1 LGLTVKDFAK
11 TLKIKDDALLER
23 MKAAGL
29 SHSKASDEI
38 TPADKLA
45 ILKSLKE
52 RKGSTSSSVT
62 SSSSSGGV
70 TVKSKGTLSQ
80 PTSSTPSSSEGLT
93 DNIEA
98 KRQAAAENL
107 KEQQQKRE
115 DQIKEA
121 IRLKQEQQQA
131 AKKSPQQKSSPH
143 QKPQSRVNIKDQLS
157 RAAKDYSRRETSFNE
172 VTEHQFAKPVEF
184 IKRDIEVPEMIQVG
198 ELAKLMFIKGGEV
211 VKVLM
216 SLGVA
221 ASINDSIDQETGIL
235 VAEELGHNGIALN
248 DSSVEDEIIGNINYS
263 DNPKA
268 RAPVITV
275 MGHVDHGKTTLL
287 DFIRKTKVVD
297 GEAGGITQ
305 HIGAYQVPVGDS
317 VITFID
323 TPGHAAFSSMRARGA
338 NTTDIVILV
347 VAANDGVMPQTEEA
361 INHAKAAGVSIVVA
375 INKMDLQGADV
386 ERIKG
391 DLAAKDLTPEDW
403 GGNIQM
409 VPVSALKGD
418 GVDKLLEAVILE
430 SELLELRAHYEGQ
443 AQGVVIESELDK
455 FRGAVA
461 TLLIQNGTL
470 KVGDM
475 VVCGAAIGKVK
486 SIIGSD
492 GGKLKS
498 AEPSFAVE
506 ILGLSSV
513 PNAGETFQVV
523 KNDKEAREIAAF
535 RESKIKDR
543 KVLKQ
548 RDESLGNIFESMG
561 QSDKKVLNV
570 ILKSDVAGTSEA
582 IVAALADI
590 GNDDA
595 SIKVVASGVGG
606 ITESDANLALATDS
620 MILGFNV
627 RTDNAAKKVVESEEM
642 VLSYHS
648 IIYELIDE
656 VKARL
661 SGLLDPIIKEEI
673 VGTAEVLEVFN
684 SPKFGQVAGCMVI
697 EGSIFKSKPVR
708 VLRDDVV
715 IHQGEL
721 DSLRRFKDDV
731 GEVKSGTECGVGIKN
746 YKDIRPGDKVEV
758 FDRKEEAQSIS

>member
-1 LGLTVKDFAK
+1 MGLTVKDFAK

-52 RKGSTSSSVT
+52 RKGSTSASVT

-131 AKKSPQQKSSPH
+131 AKKSQQQKSTPQ

-172 VTEHQFAKPVEF
+172 GTEHQFAKPVEF

-263 DNPKA
+263 DTPKS

-338 NTTDIVILV
+338 NTTDVVILV

-361 INHAKAAGVSIVVA
+361 INHARAAGVSIVVA

-430 SELLELRAHYEGQ
+430 SELLELKAHYQGQ

-461 TLLIQNGTL
+461 TLLVQNGTL

-475 VVCGAAIGKVK
+475 VVCGSATGKVK

-492 GGKLKS
+492 GSKLKF

-513 PNAGETFQVV
+513 PDAGETFQVV
-523 KNDKEAREIAAF
+523 KNDKEAREIASF
-535 RESKIKDR
+535 RESKLKDR

-606 ITESDANLALATDS
+606 ISESDANLALATDS
-620 MILGFNV
+620 IILGFNV
-627 RTDNAAKKVVESEEM
+627 RTDNAAKKIVEGEEL

-697 EGSIFKSKPVR
+697 EGSILKSKPVR

-758 FDRKEEAQSIS
+758 FDRKEEAQSI

>member
-29 SHSKASDEI
+29 SHSKSSDEI

-52 RKGSTSSSVT
+52 RKSSGSSSV
-62 SSSSSGGV
+62 SSSTSSGGV

-80 PTSSTPSSSEGLT
+80 PGASVPSASEGFT

-131 AKKSPQQKSSPH
+131 AKKAQKQKSPAQ
-143 QKPQSRVNIKDQLS
+143 QKPQSRVNVKDQLS
-157 RAAKDYSRRETSFNE
+157 RAARDYSRRETSFNE
-172 VTEHQFAKPVEF
+172 GIDHQFAKPAEF

-216 SLGVA
+216 SMGVA
-221 ASINDSIDQETGIL
+221 ASINDAIDQETGIL

-248 DSSVEDEIIGNINYS
+248 DSSVEDEIIGNINYL
-263 DNPKA
+263 DTPQT

-418 GVDKLLEAVILE
+418 GVDKLLEAVVLE
-430 SELLELRAHYEGQ
+430 SELLELKAHYDGQ

-461 TLLIQNGTL
+461 TLLVQNGTL

-475 VVCGAAIGKVK
+475 VVSGSAIGKVK

-492 GGKLKS
+492 GSKLKS

-506 ILGLSSV
+506 ILGLNSV
-513 PNAGETFQVV
+513 PDAGETFQVV
-523 KNDKEAREIAAF
+523 KNDKEAREIAEF
-535 RESKIKDR
+535 RESKLKDR

-561 QSDKKVLNV
+561 QSDKKILNV

-606 ITESDANLALATDS
+606 ISESDANLALATES
-620 MILGFNV
+620 IILGFNV
-627 RTDNAAKKVVESEEM
+627 RSDNAAKKIIEGEEL

-656 VKARL
+656 VKSRL
-661 SGLLDPIIKEEI
+661 SGLLDPIVKEEI

-746 YKDIRPGDKVEV
+746 YKDIKPGDKVEV
-758 FDRKEEAQSIS
+758 FDRKEEAQSI

>member
-1 LGLTVKDFAK
+1 MGLTVKDFAK

-52 RKGSTSSSVT
+52 RKSTGTASVT

-70 TVKSKGTLSQ
+70 TVKSKGTHTQ
-80 PTSSTPSSSEGLT
+80 PTSNAPSSSEGLV

-131 AKKSPQQKSSPH
+131 AKKTQQKSPG
-143 QKPQSRVNIKDQLS
+143 QNKPQPRVNIKDQLS
-157 RAAKDYSRRETSFNE
+157 RAAKDYSRKESRFNE
-172 VTEHQFAKPVEF
+172 DSEHQFAKPVEF

-221 ASINDSIDQETGIL
+221 ASINDSVDQETGIL
-235 VAEELGHNGIALN
+235 VAEELGHNGIALS
-248 DSSVEDEIIGNINYS
+248 DSSVEDEIIGNINYL
-263 DNPKA
+263 DTPKV

-305 HIGAYQVPVGDS
+305 HIGAYQVPVGKS

-338 NTTDIVILV
+338 NTTDVVILV

-418 GVDKLLEAVILE
+418 GVDKLLEAVVLE
-430 SELLELRAHYEGQ
+430 AELLELKAHYDGQ

-455 FRGAVA
+455 FRGPVA

-470 KVGDM
+470 KVGDI
-475 VVCGAAIGKVK
+475 VVCGAAVGKVK

-492 GGKLKS
+492 GSKLKI

-506 ILGLSSV
+506 ILGLSGV
-513 PNAGETFQVV
+513 PDAGENFQVV
-523 KNDKEAREIAAF
+523 KNDKEAREIAEF
-535 RESKIKDR
+535 RENKIKDR

-561 QSDKKVLNV
+561 QSDKKILNV

-606 ITESDANLALATDS
+606 ISESDANLALATES

-627 RTDNAAKKVVESEEM
+627 RSDNAAKKIVEQEEL

-648 IIYELIDE
+648 IIYELLDE

-731 GEVKSGTECGVGIKN
+731 GEVKTGTECGVGIKN
-746 YKDIRPGDKVEV
+746 YKDIKPGDKVEV
-758 FDRKEEAQSIS
+758 FDRKEEAQTI

>member
-1 LGLTVKDFAK
+1 MALTVKDFAK
-11 TLKIKDDALLER
+11 VLKIKDEALLER

-29 SHSKASDEI
+29 PHAKASDEI

-45 ILKSLKE
+45 ILKSLKD
-52 RKGSTSSSVT
+52 RMGGGAQAVT

-70 TVKSKGTLSQ
+70 SVKSKGTLSQ
-80 PTSSTPSSSEGLT
+80 PTNTSPIQSDGLT

-131 AKKSPQQKSSPH
+131 AKKTQQKFQTPTKA
-143 QKPQSRVNIKDQLS
+143 QPRVNVKDQLS
-157 RAAKDYSRRETSFNE
+157 RAANEYSRREKSFNDDS
-172 VTEHQFAKPVEF
+172 EHQFAKPVEF
-184 IKRDIEVPEMIQVG
+184 IKRDIEIPEMIQVG
-198 ELAKLMFIKGGEV
+198 ELAKLITIKGGEI
-211 VKVLM
+211 VKTLM

-221 ASINDSIDQETGIL
+221 ATINDSIDQETGIL
-235 VAEELGHNGIALN
+235 VVEELGHNGIAFN
-248 DSSVEDEIIGNINYS
+248 DSSVEDEILGNITYS
-263 DNPKA
+263 DTPKT

-305 HIGAYQVPVGDS
+305 HIGAYQVPVGDA

-338 NTTDIVILV
+338 NTTDVVILV

-409 VPVSALKGD
+409 IPVSALKGD
-418 GVDKLLEAVILE
+418 GVDKLLEAVVLE
-430 SELLELRAHYEGQ
+430 SELLELKAHHEGQ

-455 FRGAVA
+455 FRGPVA
-461 TLLIQNGTL
+461 TLLIQSGTL
-470 KVGDM
+470 KLGDM
-475 VVCGAAIGKVK
+475 VVCGASTGKVK

-492 GGKLKS
+492 ASKLKI

-506 ILGLSSV
+506 ILGLNSV

-523 KNDKEAREIAAF
+523 KNDKEAREIAEF
-535 RESKIKDR
+535 RENKLKDR

-561 QSDKKVLNV
+561 QSNKKILNV

-582 IVAALADI
+582 IVAALNDI
-590 GNDDA
+590 GNIDA

-606 ITESDANLALATDS
+606 ITESDVNLAVATES

-627 RTDNAAKKVVESEEM
+627 RSDNAAKKIVESEEII
-642 VLSYHS
+642 LSYHS

-656 VKARL
+656 VKVRL
-661 SGLLDPIIKEEI
+661 SGLLDPIIREEI
-673 VGTAEVLEVFN
+673 LGTAEVLEVFS
-684 SPKFGQVAGCMVI
+684 SPKFGQVAGSMVI
-697 EGSIFKSKPVR
+697 DGSILISKPLR

-721 DSLRRFKDDV
+721 DSLRRFKDEV
-731 GEVKSGTECGVGIKN
+731 SEVKSGTECGIGIKN
-746 YKDIRPGDKVEV
+746 YKDIRAGDKVEV
-758 FDRKEEAQSIS
+758 FDRKEEAQTI

>member
-1 LGLTVKDFAK
+1 MALTVKDFAK
-11 TLKIKDDALLER
+11 VLKIKDEALLER

-29 SHSKASDEI
+29 PHAKASDEI

-45 ILKSLKE
+45 ILKSLKD
-52 RKGSTSSSVT
+52 RKGGGAQAVT

-70 TVKSKGTLSQ
+70 SVKSKGTLSQ
-80 PTSSTPSSSEGLT
+80 PTNTSPIQSDGLT

-131 AKKSPQQKSSPH
+131 AKKTQQKFQTPTKA
-143 QKPQSRVNIKDQLS
+143 QPRVNVKDQLS
-157 RAAKDYSRRETSFNE
+157 RAANEYSRREKSFNDDS
-172 VTEHQFAKPVEF
+172 EHQFAKPVEF
-184 IKRDIEVPEMIQVG
+184 IKRDIEIPEMIQVG
-198 ELAKLMFIKGGEV
+198 ELAKLITIKGGEI
-211 VKVLM
+211 VKTLM

-221 ASINDSIDQETGIL
+221 ATINDSIDQETGIL
-235 VAEELGHNGIALN
+235 VVEELGHNGIAFN
-248 DSSVEDEIIGNINYS
+248 DSSVEDEILGNITYS
-263 DNPKA
+263 DTPKT

-305 HIGAYQVPVGDS
+305 HIGAYQVPVGDA

-338 NTTDIVILV
+338 NTTDVVILV

-409 VPVSALKGD
+409 IPVSALKGD
-418 GVDKLLEAVILE
+418 GVDKLLEAVVLE
-430 SELLELRAHYEGQ
+430 SELLELKAHHEGQ

-455 FRGAVA
+455 FRGPVA
-461 TLLIQNGTL
+461 TLLIQSGTL
-470 KVGDM
+470 KLGDM
-475 VVCGAAIGKVK
+475 VVCGASTGKVK

-492 GGKLKS
+492 ASKLKI

-506 ILGLSSV
+506 ILGLNSV

-523 KNDKEAREIAAF
+523 KNDKEAREIAEF
-535 RESKIKDR
+535 RENKLKDR

-561 QSDKKVLNV
+561 QSNKKILNV

-582 IVAALADI
+582 IVAALNDI
-590 GNDDA
+590 GNIDA

-606 ITESDANLALATDS
+606 ITESDVNLAVATES

-627 RTDNAAKKVVESEEM
+627 RSDNAAKKIVESEEII
-642 VLSYHS
+642 LSYHS

-656 VKARL
+656 VKVRL
-661 SGLLDPIIKEEI
+661 SGLLDPIIREEI
-673 VGTAEVLEVFN
+673 LGTAEVLEVFS
-684 SPKFGQVAGCMVI
+684 SPKFGQVAGSMVI
-697 EGSIFKSKPVR
+697 DGSILISKPVR

-721 DSLRRFKDDV
+721 DSLRRFKDEV
-731 GEVKSGTECGVGIKN
+731 SEVKSGTECGIGIKN
-746 YKDIRPGDKVEV
+746 YKDIRAGDKVEV
-758 FDRKEEAQSIS
+758 FDRKEEAQTI

>member
-29 SHSKASDEI
+29 SHSKTSDEI

-52 RKGSTSSSVT
+52 RKSSGSSSVT
-62 SSSSSGGV
+62 SSSSKGGV

-80 PTSSTPSSSEGLT
+80 PSSASGSSEGLT

-121 IRLKQEQQQA
+121 IRLKQEQQA
-131 AKKSPQQKSSPH
+131 SKKAQQQKTATQ
-143 QKPQSRVNIKDQLS
+143 QKPQPRVNVKDQLS
-157 RAAKDYSRRETSFNE
+157 RAAMDYSRRETSFNDG
-172 VTEHQFAKPVEF
+172 TEHQFAKPAEF
-184 IKRDIEVPEMIQVG
+184 IKRDVEVPEMIQVG

-216 SLGVA
+216 SMGVA

-235 VAEELGHNGIALN
+235 VAEELGHNGIALS
-248 DSSVEDEIIGNINYS
+248 DSSVEDEIIGNINYL
-263 DNPKA
+263 DTPKT

-338 NTTDIVILV
+338 NTTDVVILV

-418 GVDKLLEAVILE
+418 GVDKLLEAIVLE
-430 SELLELRAHYEGQ
+430 SELLELKAHYEGQ

-461 TLLIQNGTL
+461 TLLVQNGTL

-475 VVCGAAIGKVK
+475 VVCGSAVGKVK
-486 SIIGSD
+486 SIIGSV
-492 GGKLKS
+492 GSKLKS

-506 ILGLSSV
+506 ILGLSTV
-513 PNAGETFQVV
+513 PDAGETFQVV
-523 KNDKEAREIAAF
+523 KNDKEAREIAEF
-535 RESKIKDR
+535 RESKLKDR

-561 QSDKKVLNV
+561 QSDKKILNV

-606 ITESDANLALATDS
+606 ISESDANLALATES
-620 MILGFNV
+620 IILGFNV
-627 RTDNAAKKVVESEEM
+627 RSDNAAKKIVESEEL

-661 SGLLDPIIKEEI
+661 SGLLDPIINEEI
-673 VGTAEVLEVFN
+673 IGMAEVLEVFN
-684 SPKFGQVAGCMVI
+684 SPKFGQVAGCSVV
-697 EGSIFKSKPVR
+697 EGSILKSKPVR

-758 FDRKEEAQSIS
+758 FDRKEEAQSI

>member
-1 LGLTVKDFAK
+1 MGLTVKDFAK

-23 MKAAGL
+23 MKDAGL
-29 SHSKASDEI
+29 SHSKSSDEI

-45 ILKSLKE
+45 ILRSLKE
-52 RKGSTSSSVT
+52 RKSAGSSSV
-62 SSSSSGGV
+62 SSSSSSGV
-70 TVKSKGTLSQ
+70 TVKSKGTLSK
-80 PTSSTPSSSEGLT
+80 PASSVPSSSEGLT

-121 IRLKQEQQQA
+121 IRLKQEQQQE
-131 AKKSPQQKSSPH
+131 KKSQQQKTAT
-143 QKPQSRVNIKDQLS
+143 QAKPQSRVNVKDQLS

-172 VTEHQFAKPVEF
+172 GSEHQFAKPAEF

-216 SLGVA
+216 SMGVA

-263 DNPKA
+263 DNPKT

-305 HIGAYQVPVGDS
+305 HIGAYQVPIKDS

-338 NTTDIVILV
+338 NTTDVVILV

-375 INKMDLQGADV
+375 INKMDLQDADL

-391 DLAAKDLTPEDW
+391 DLAAKELTPEDW

-418 GVDKLLEAVILE
+418 GVDKLLEAVALE
-430 SELLELRAHYEGQ
+430 AELLELKAHFKGQ

-455 FRGAVA
+455 FRGSVA

-475 VVCGAAIGKVK
+475 VVSGSAVGKVK

-492 GGKLKS
+492 GSKLKS

-506 ILGLSSV
+506 ILGLSGV

-523 KNDKEAREIAAF
+523 KNDKEAREIAEF
-535 RESKIKDR
+535 RESKLKDR

-561 QSDKKVLNV
+561 QSDKKILNV

-582 IVAALADI
+582 IVAALSDI

-606 ITESDANLALATDS
+606 ISESDANLALATDS
-620 MILGFNV
+620 ILLGFNV
-627 RTDNAAKKVVESEEM
+627 RADNAAKKIIEGEEIL
-642 VLSYHS
+642 LSYHS

-656 VKARL
+656 AKVRL

-673 VGTAEVLEVFN
+673 VGTAEVLEIFN

-697 EGSIFKSKPVR
+697 EGSILKSKPVR

-715 IHQGEL
+715 IHQGEI

-758 FDRKEEAQSIS
+758 FDRKEEAQSIA

>member
-1 LGLTVKDFAK
+1 MGLTVKDFAK

-52 RKGSTSSSVT
+52 RKSTGTASVT

-70 TVKSKGTLSQ
+70 TVKSKGTLTQ
-80 PTSSTPSSSEGLT
+80 PTSNAPSSSEGLV

-131 AKKSPQQKSSPH
+131 AKKTQQKSPG
-143 QKPQSRVNIKDQLS
+143 QNKPQPRVNIKDQLS
-157 RAAKDYSRRETSFNE
+157 RAAKDYSRKESRFNE
-172 VTEHQFAKPVEF
+172 DSEHQFAKPVEF

-198 ELAKLMFIKGGEV
+198 ELAKSMFIKGGEV

-221 ASINDSIDQETGIL
+221 ASINDSVDQETGIL
-235 VAEELGHNGIALN
+235 VAEELGHNGIALS
-248 DSSVEDEIIGNINYS
+248 DSSVEDEIIGNINYL
-263 DNPKA
+263 DTPKV

-305 HIGAYQVPVGDS
+305 HIGAYQVPVGKS

-338 NTTDIVILV
+338 NTTDVVILV

-418 GVDKLLEAVILE
+418 GVDKLLEAVVLE
-430 SELLELRAHYEGQ
+430 AELLELKAHYDGQ

-455 FRGAVA
+455 FRGPVA

-470 KVGDM
+470 KVGDI
-475 VVCGAAIGKVK
+475 VVCGAAVGKVK

-492 GGKLKS
+492 GSKLKI

-506 ILGLSSV
+506 ILGLSGV
-513 PNAGETFQVV
+513 PDAGENFQVV
-523 KNDKEAREIAAF
+523 KNDKEAREIAEF
-535 RESKIKDR
+535 RENKIKDR

-561 QSDKKVLNV
+561 QSDKKILNV

-606 ITESDANLALATDS
+606 ISESDANLALATES

-627 RTDNAAKKVVESEEM
+627 RSDNAAKKIVEQEEL

-648 IIYELIDE
+648 IIYELLDE

-731 GEVKSGTECGVGIKN
+731 GEVKTGTECGVGIKN
-746 YKDIRPGDKVEV
+746 YKDIKPGDKVEV
-758 FDRKEEAQSIS
+758 FDRKEEAQTI

>member
-1 LGLTVKDFAK
+1 
-11 TLKIKDDALLER
+11 
-23 MKAAGL
+23 M
-29 SHSKASDEI
+29 
-38 TPADKLA
+38 
-45 ILKSLKE
+45 
-52 RKGSTSSSVT
+52 
-62 SSSSSGGV
+62 
-70 TVKSKGTLSQ
+70 
-80 PTSSTPSSSEGLT
+80 
-93 DNIEA
+93 
-98 KRQAAAENL
+98 
-107 KEQQQKRE
+107 
-115 DQIKEA
+115 
-121 IRLKQEQQQA
+121 
-131 AKKSPQQKSSPH
+131 
-143 QKPQSRVNIKDQLS
+143 
-157 RAAKDYSRRETSFNE
+157 
-172 VTEHQFAKPVEF
+172 
-184 IKRDIEVPEMIQVG
+184 
-198 ELAKLMFIKGGEV
+198 
-211 VKVLM
+211 
-216 SLGVA
+216 
-221 ASINDSIDQETGIL
+221 
-235 VAEELGHNGIALN
+235 
-248 DSSVEDEIIGNINYS
+248 
-263 DNPKA
+263 
-268 RAPVITV
+268 
-275 MGHVDHGKTTLL
+275 
-287 DFIRKTKVVD
+287 
-297 GEAGGITQ
+297 
-305 HIGAYQVPVGDS
+305 GDS

-361 INHAKAAGVSIVVA
+361 INHARAAGVSIVVA

-430 SELLELRAHYEGQ
+430 SELLELKAHYQGQ

-461 TLLIQNGTL
+461 TLLVQNGTL

-475 VVCGAAIGKVK
+475 VVCGSATGKVK

-492 GGKLKS
+492 GSKLKF

-506 ILGLSSV
+506 ILGLGSV
-513 PNAGETFQVV
+513 PDAGETFQVV
-523 KNDKEAREIAAF
+523 KNDKEAREIASF
-535 RESKIKDR
+535 RESKLKDR

-606 ITESDANLALATDS
+606 ISESDANLALATDS
-620 MILGFNV
+620 IILGFNV
-627 RTDNAAKKVVESEEM
+627 RTDNAAKKVVEGEEL

-697 EGSIFKSKPVR
+697 EGSILKSKPVR

-758 FDRKEEAQSIS
+758 FDRKEEAQSI

>member
-1 LGLTVKDFAK
+1 MGLTVKDFAK

-52 RKGSTSSSVT
+52 RKSTGTASVT

-70 TVKSKGTLSQ
+70 TVKSKGTLTQ
-80 PTSSTPSSSEGLT
+80 PTSNAPSSSEGLV

-131 AKKSPQQKSSPH
+131 AKKTQQKSPG
-143 QKPQSRVNIKDQLS
+143 QNKPQPRVNIKDQLS
-157 RAAKDYSRRETSFNE
+157 RAAKDYSRKESRFNE
-172 VTEHQFAKPVEF
+172 DSEHQFAKPVEF

-221 ASINDSIDQETGIL
+221 ASINDSVDQETGIL
-235 VAEELGHNGIALN
+235 VAEELGHNGIALS
-248 DSSVEDEIIGNINYS
+248 DSSVEDEIIGNINYL
-263 DNPKA
+263 DTPKV

-305 HIGAYQVPVGDS
+305 HIGAYQVPVGKS

-338 NTTDIVILV
+338 NTTDVVILV

-418 GVDKLLEAVILE
+418 GVDKLLEAVVLE
-430 SELLELRAHYEGQ
+430 AELLELKAHYDGQ

-455 FRGAVA
+455 FRGPVA

-470 KVGDM
+470 KVGDI
-475 VVCGAAIGKVK
+475 VVCGAAVGKVK

-492 GGKLKS
+492 GSKLKI

-506 ILGLSSV
+506 ILGLSGV
-513 PNAGETFQVV
+513 PDAGENFQVV
-523 KNDKEAREIAAF
+523 KNDKEAREIAEF
-535 RESKIKDR
+535 RENKIKDR

-548 RDESLGNIFESMG
+548 RDESLGNIFESMC
-561 QSDKKVLNV
+561 QSDKKILNV

-606 ITESDANLALATDS
+606 ISESDANLALATES

-627 RTDNAAKKVVESEEM
+627 RSDNAAKKIVEQEEL

-648 IIYELIDE
+648 IIYELLDE

-731 GEVKSGTECGVGIKN
+731 GEVKTGTECGVGIKN
-746 YKDIRPGDKVEV
+746 YKDIKPGDKVEV
-758 FDRKEEAQSIS
+758 FDRKEEAQTI

>member
-1 LGLTVKDFAK
+1 MGLTVKDFAK

-52 RKGSTSSSVT
+52 RKSTGTASVT

-70 TVKSKGTLSQ
+70 TVKSKGTLTQ
-80 PTSSTPSSSEGLT
+80 PTSNATSSSEGLV

-131 AKKSPQQKSSPH
+131 AKKTQQKSPG
-143 QKPQSRVNIKDQLS
+143 QNKPQPRANIKDQLS
-157 RAAKDYSRRETSFNE
+157 RAAKDYSRKESRFNE
-172 VTEHQFAKPVEF
+172 DSEHQFAKPVEF

-221 ASINDSIDQETGIL
+221 ASINDSVDQETGIL
-235 VAEELGHNGIALN
+235 VAEELGHNGIALS
-248 DSSVEDEIIGNINYS
+248 DSSVEDEIIGNINYL
-263 DNPKA
+263 DTPKV

-305 HIGAYQVPVGDS
+305 HIGAYQVPVGKS

-338 NTTDIVILV
+338 NTTDVVILV

-418 GVDKLLEAVILE
+418 GVDKLLEAVVLE
-430 SELLELRAHYEGQ
+430 AELLELKAHYDGQ

-455 FRGAVA
+455 FRGPVA

-470 KVGDM
+470 KVGDI
-475 VVCGAAIGKVK
+475 VVCGAAVGKVK

-492 GGKLKS
+492 GSKLKI

-506 ILGLSSV
+506 ILGLSGV
-513 PNAGETFQVV
+513 PDAGENFQVV
-523 KNDKEAREIAAF
+523 KNDKEAREIAEF
-535 RESKIKDR
+535 RENKIKDR

-561 QSDKKVLNV
+561 QSDKKILNV

-606 ITESDANLALATDS
+606 ISESDANLALATES

-627 RTDNAAKKVVESEEM
+627 RSDNAAKKIVEQEEL

-648 IIYELIDE
+648 IIYELLDE

-731 GEVKSGTECGVGIKN
+731 GEVKTGTECGVGIKN
-746 YKDIRPGDKVEV
+746 YKDIKPGDKVEV
-758 FDRKEEAQSIS
+758 FDRKEEAQTI

>member
-1 LGLTVKDFAK
+1 MGLTVKDFAK

-23 MKAAGL
+23 MKDAGL
-29 SHSKASDEI
+29 SHSKSSDEI

-52 RKGSTSSSVT
+52 RKSAGSSSVT
-62 SSSSSGGV
+62 SSSSSGV
-70 TVKSKGTLSQ
+70 TVKSKGTLSK
-80 PTSSTPSSSEGLT
+80 PASSVPSSSEGLT

-121 IRLKQEQQQA
+121 IRLKQEQQQE
-131 AKKSPQQKSSPH
+131 KKSQQQKTAT
-143 QKPQSRVNIKDQLS
+143 QAKPQSRVNVKDQLS

-172 VTEHQFAKPVEF
+172 GSEHQFAKPAEF

-216 SLGVA
+216 SMGVA

-263 DNPKA
+263 DNPKT

-305 HIGAYQVPVGDS
+305 HIGAYQVPIKDS

-338 NTTDIVILV
+338 NTTDVVILV

-375 INKMDLQGADV
+375 INKMDLQDADL

-391 DLAAKDLTPEDW
+391 DLAAKELTPEDW

-418 GVDKLLEAVILE
+418 GVDKLLEAVALE
-430 SELLELRAHYEGQ
+430 AELLELKAHFKGQ

-455 FRGAVA
+455 FRGSVA

-475 VVCGAAIGKVK
+475 VVSGSAVGKVK

-492 GGKLKS
+492 GSKLKS

-506 ILGLSSV
+506 ILGLSGV

-523 KNDKEAREIAAF
+523 KNDKEAREIAEF
-535 RESKIKDR
+535 RESKLKDR

-561 QSDKKVLNV
+561 QSDKKILNV

-582 IVAALADI
+582 IVAALSDI

-606 ITESDANLALATDS
+606 ISESDANLALATDS
-620 MILGFNV
+620 ILLGFNV
-627 RTDNAAKKVVESEEM
+627 RADNAAKKIIEGEEIM
-642 VLSYHS
+642 LSYHS

-656 VKARL
+656 AKVRL

-697 EGSIFKSKPVR
+697 EGSILKSKPVR

-715 IHQGEL
+715 IHQGEI

-758 FDRKEEAQSIS
+758 FDRKEEAQSIA

>member
-1 LGLTVKDFAK
+1 MGLTVKDFAK

-29 SHSKASDEI
+29 SHSKSSDEI

-52 RKGSTSSSVT
+52 RKSSAAPAVT
-62 SSSSSGGV
+62 SSSGSGGV

-80 PTSSTPSSSEGLT
+80 PTALSPNSSDGLT

-121 IRLKQEQQQA
+121 IRIKQEQQA
-131 AKKSPQQKSSPH
+131 AKKVQQPKLSSQQKS
-143 QKPQSRVNIKDQLS
+143 QSQVNVKDQLS

-172 VTEHQFAKPVEF
+172 GTEHQFAKPVEF
-184 IKRDIEVPEMIQVG
+184 IKRDIEVPDMIQVG

-216 SLGVA
+216 SMGVA

-235 VAEELGHNGIALN
+235 VAEELGHNGIALS
-248 DSSVEDEIIGNINYS
+248 DSSVEDEIIGNINYT
-263 DNPKA
+263 DEPQT
-268 RAPVITV
+268 RAPVISV

-305 HIGAYQVPVGDS
+305 HIGAYQVPVGNS

-338 NTTDIVILV
+338 NTTDVIILV

-375 INKMDLQGADV
+375 INKMDLQGTDL

-409 VPVSALKGD
+409 VPVSALQGD
-418 GVDKLLEAVILE
+418 GVDQLLEAVILE
-430 SELLELRAHYEGQ
+430 SELLELKAHYEGQ

-470 KVGDM
+470 KIGDM
-475 VVCGAAIGKVK
+475 VICGSAVGKVK
-486 SIIGSD
+486 SIISSD
-492 GGKLKS
+492 GSKLKS

-506 ILGLSSV
+506 ILGLSDV
-513 PNAGETFQVV
+513 PEAGETFQVV
-523 KNDKEAREIAAF
+523 KNDKEARE
-535 RESKIKDR
+535 
-543 KVLKQ
+543 L
-548 RDESLGNIFESMG
+548 SL
-561 QSDKKVLNV
+561 
-570 ILKSDVAGTSEA
+570 
-582 IVAALADI
+582 
-590 GNDDA
+590 
-595 SIKVVASGVGG
+595 
-606 ITESDANLALATDS
+606 
-620 MILGFNV
+620 
-627 RTDNAAKKVVESEEM
+627 
-642 VLSYHS
+642 
-648 IIYELIDE
+648 
-656 VKARL
+656 
-661 SGLLDPIIKEEI
+661 
-673 VGTAEVLEVFN
+673 
-684 SPKFGQVAGCMVI
+684 
-697 EGSIFKSKPVR
+697 
-708 VLRDDVV
+708 
-715 IHQGEL
+715 IH
-721 DSLRRFKDDV
+721 
-731 GEVKSGTECGVGIKN
+731 I
-746 YKDIRPGDKVEV
+746 
-758 FDRKEEAQSIS
+758 

>member
-1 LGLTVKDFAK
+1 MGLTVKDFAK

-52 RKGSTSSSVT
+52 RKSTGTASVT

-70 TVKSKGTLSQ
+70 TVKSKGTLTQ
-80 PTSSTPSSSEGLT
+80 PTSNAPSSSEGLV

-131 AKKSPQQKSSPH
+131 AKKTQQKSPG
-143 QKPQSRVNIKDQLS
+143 QNKPQPRVNIKDQLS
-157 RAAKDYSRRETSFNE
+157 KAAKDYSRKESRFNE
-172 VTEHQFAKPVEF
+172 DSEHQFAKPVEF

-221 ASINDSIDQETGIL
+221 ASINDSVDQETGIL
-235 VAEELGHNGIALN
+235 VAEELGHNGIALS
-248 DSSVEDEIIGNINYS
+248 DSSVEDEIIGNINYL
-263 DNPKA
+263 DTPKV

-305 HIGAYQVPVGDS
+305 HIGAYQVPVGKS

-338 NTTDIVILV
+338 NTTDVVILV

-418 GVDKLLEAVILE
+418 GVDKLLEAVVLE
-430 SELLELRAHYEGQ
+430 AELLELKAHYDGQ

-455 FRGAVA
+455 FRGPVA

-470 KVGDM
+470 KVGDI
-475 VVCGAAIGKVK
+475 VVCGAAVGKVK

-492 GGKLKS
+492 GSKLKI

-506 ILGLSSV
+506 ILGLSGV
-513 PNAGETFQVV
+513 PDAGENFQVV
-523 KNDKEAREIAAF
+523 KNDKEAREIAEF
-535 RESKIKDR
+535 RENKIKDR

-561 QSDKKVLNV
+561 QSDKKILNV

-606 ITESDANLALATDS
+606 ISESDANLALATES

-627 RTDNAAKKVVESEEM
+627 RSDNAAKKIVEQEEL

-648 IIYELIDE
+648 IIYELLDE

-731 GEVKSGTECGVGIKN
+731 GEVKTGTECGVGIKN
-746 YKDIRPGDKVEV
+746 YKDIKPGDKVEV
-758 FDRKEEAQSIS
+758 FDRKEEAQTI

>member
-1 LGLTVKDFAK
+1 MALTVKDFAK
-11 TLKIKDDALLER
+11 VLKIKDEALLER

-29 SHSKASDEI
+29 PHAKASDEI

-45 ILKSLKE
+45 ILKSLKD
-52 RKGSTSSSVT
+52 RKGGGAQAVT

-70 TVKSKGTLSQ
+70 SVKSKGTLSQ
-80 PTSSTPSSSEGLT
+80 PTNTSPIQSDGLT

-131 AKKSPQQKSSPH
+131 AKKTQQKFQTPTKA
-143 QKPQSRVNIKDQLS
+143 QPRVNVKDQLS
-157 RAAKDYSRRETSFNE
+157 RAANEYSRREKSFNDDS
-172 VTEHQFAKPVEF
+172 EHQFAKPVEF
-184 IKRDIEVPEMIQVG
+184 IKRDIEIPEMIQVG
-198 ELAKLMFIKGGEV
+198 ELAKLITIKGGEI
-211 VKVLM
+211 VKTLM

-221 ASINDSIDQETGIL
+221 ATINDSIDQETGIL
-235 VAEELGHNGIALN
+235 VVEELGHNGIAFN
-248 DSSVEDEIIGNINYS
+248 DSSVEDEILGSITYS
-263 DNPKA
+263 DTPKT

-305 HIGAYQVPVGDS
+305 HIGAYQVPVGDA

-338 NTTDIVILV
+338 NTTDVVILV

-409 VPVSALKGD
+409 IPVSALKGD
-418 GVDKLLEAVILE
+418 GVDKLLEAVVLE
-430 SELLELRAHYEGQ
+430 SELLELKAHHEGQ

-455 FRGAVA
+455 FRGPVA
-461 TLLIQNGTL
+461 TLLIQSGTL
-470 KVGDM
+470 KLGDM
-475 VVCGAAIGKVK
+475 VVCGASTGKVK

-492 GGKLKS
+492 ASKLKI

-506 ILGLSSV
+506 ILGLNSV

-523 KNDKEAREIAAF
+523 KNDKEAREIAEF
-535 RESKIKDR
+535 RENKLKDR

-561 QSDKKVLNV
+561 QSNKKILNV

-582 IVAALADI
+582 IVAALNDI
-590 GNDDA
+590 GNIDA

-606 ITESDANLALATDS
+606 ITESDVNLAVATES

-627 RTDNAAKKVVESEEM
+627 RSDNAAKKIVESEEII
-642 VLSYHS
+642 LSYHS

-656 VKARL
+656 VKVRL
-661 SGLLDPIIKEEI
+661 SGLLDPIIREEI
-673 VGTAEVLEVFN
+673 LGTAEVLEVFS
-684 SPKFGQVAGCMVI
+684 SPKFGQVAGSMVI
-697 EGSIFKSKPVR
+697 DGSILISKPVR

-721 DSLRRFKDDV
+721 DSLRRFKDEV
-731 GEVKSGTECGVGIKN
+731 SEVKSGTECGIGIKN
-746 YKDIRPGDKVEV
+746 YKDIRAGDKVEV
-758 FDRKEEAQSIS
+758 FDRKEEAQTI

>member
-1 LGLTVKDFAK
+1 MGLTVKDFAK

-29 SHSKASDEI
+29 MHTKSSDEI

-52 RKGSTSSSVT
+52 RKSSPAPTVK
-62 SSSSSGGV
+62 SSSSNEGV
-70 TVKSKGTLSQ
+70 KVKSKGTLSQ
-80 PTSSTPSSSEGLT
+80 PTSSSPSSSDGFT

-121 IRLKQEQQQA
+121 IRIKQEQQQA
-131 AKKSPQQKSSPH
+131 KKSQQSKSAS
-143 QKPQSRVNIKDQLS
+143 QKKRQPRVNVKDQLS

-172 VTEHQFAKPVEF
+172 ETEHQFAKPVEF
-184 IKRDIEVPEMIQVG
+184 IKRDIEVPETIQVG

-216 SLGVA
+216 SMGVA

-248 DSSVEDEIIGNINYS
+248 DSSVEDEIIGNINYT
-263 DNPKA
+263 DKPKT

-338 NTTDIVILV
+338 NTTDVVILV
-347 VAANDGVMPQTEEA
+347 VAANDGVMPQTEDA

-409 VPVSALKGD
+409 VPVSALQGD
-418 GVDKLLEAVILE
+418 GVDKLLEAVVLE
-430 SELLELRAHYEGQ
+430 SELLELKAHYEGQ

-461 TLLIQNGTL
+461 TLLVQNGTL

-475 VVCGAAIGKVK
+475 VVCGSAVGKVK
-486 SIIGSD
+486 SIINSD
-492 GGKLKS
+492 GRKLKT

-506 ILGLSSV
+506 ILGLSIV
-513 PNAGETFQVV
+513 PDAGETFQVV
-523 KNDKEAREIAAF
+523 KNDKEAREIAEF
-535 RESKIKDR
+535 RENKIKDR

-606 ITESDANLALATDS
+606 ISESDANLALATES
-620 MILGFNV
+620 IILGFNV
-627 RTDNAAKKVVESEEM
+627 RSDSAAKKIVEGEDL

-656 VKARL
+656 VKVRL
-661 SGLLDPIIKEEI
+661 SGLLDPIVKEEI
-673 VGTAEVLEVFN
+673 VGIAEVLEVFN
-684 SPKFGQVAGCMVI
+684 SPKFGQVAGCMVD
-697 EGSIFKSKPVR
+697 EGSILKNKPVR

-758 FDRKEEAQSIS
+758 FDRKEEAQSI